1 MNKKIDMSKETV
13 PAIFQVRSSRA
24 SFLKLTASVLSFL
37 KGCGGGAERGA
48 VLRSGTSVFSSFSRA
63 GWGIVDFF
71 SLLAMG
77 VKGNNSVIEWAS
89 RSGPQ

>member
-1 MNKKIDMSKETV
+1 L
-13 PAIFQVRSSRA
+13 RSSTFVFT
-24 SFLKLTASVLSFL
+24 SF
-37 KGCGGGAERGA
+37 
-48 VLRSGTSVFSSFSRA
+48 SGT